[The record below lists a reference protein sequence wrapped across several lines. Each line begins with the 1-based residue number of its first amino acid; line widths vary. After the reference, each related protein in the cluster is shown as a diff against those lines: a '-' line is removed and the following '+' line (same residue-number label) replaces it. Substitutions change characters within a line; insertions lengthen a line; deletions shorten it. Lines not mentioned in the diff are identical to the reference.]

1 MLSVMCDDGSTC
13 VKLAWLEN
21 GNIKT
26 HISPNAFR
34 EGWKSEAFNQVLNF
48 DIDGKKYAFDK
59 GHNAIL
65 STTNIAFQYSDLDL
79 LAIHKALLTST
90 LSPQEIEITVT
101 LPINEF
107 FHHDGQ
113 KNMANIE
120 RKRNNVLRKV
130 KVNNNQ
136 SFEIKSVFVMPES
149 VPAVAEELKK
159 DDVSPLEKSI
169 IVDLGGTTMDCGII
183 TGGELDVSEVYGNP
197 SIGTRSVAI
206 AIIKAMGIADSD
218 INEYEANAILSS
230 EDKRKEISAIINNRS
245 MIDHVMTEI
254 NNAIENY
261 VKSVIS
267 QIEQLQKVNRIYLVG
282 GGAELIDNYVT
293 AHFRNKKV
301 RKLDDAQLALVKT
314 LVYV

>member
-1 MLSVMCDDGSTC
+1 M
-13 VKLAWLEN
+13 KLAWLEN

-65 STTNIAFQYSDLDL
+65 STTNIAFQYSYLDL

-107 FHHDGQ
+107 FHQDGQ

-120 RKRNNVLRKV
+120 RKRDNVLRKV

-136 SFEIKSVFVMPES
+136 SFEIKSVFVMSES

-230 EDKRKEISAIINNRS
+230 EDERKEISAIINNRS

-261 VKSVIS
+261 AKSVIS
-267 QIEQLQKVNRIYLVG
+267 QIEQLQKVNRIYLAG
-282 GGAELIDNYVT
+282 GWC
-293 AHFRNKKV
+293 
-301 RKLDDAQLALVKT
+301 
-314 LVYV
+314 